1 MSDGGGAVWW
11 WWQSFIFGSE
21 FKLILDFI
29 AGLKMLF
36 LYVFVEEEFIWCY
49 KDEKCDQF
57 AWNKNV
63 PVSYLYE
70 FRHI

>member
-1 MSDGGGAVWW
+1 
-11 WWQSFIFGSE
+11 
-21 FKLILDFI
+21 
-29 AGLKMLF
+29 MLF
-36 LYVFVEEEFIWCY
+36 LYLFVEEEFIWCY

-70 FRHI
+70 FRHIQEYFVLDLSVRDPTVAN